1 MAIDKA
7 IDSAQ
12 LNTDLTSIADAIRE
26 KAGLTD
32 SFVFPEGFVQAIAG
46 IEAGGGADI
55 TEFGFTKAVF
65 GTTTGSQS
73 FMHNLDETPKCVI
86 FWSDDVIDYATTS
99 TPQYIIRAGIGLVL
113 HAKDGTT
120 EVVESYNQ
128 TRYTGG
134 DYAFELLPPTESIP
148 RTGFDVMYNPTT
160 GPGKSGAIMY
170 SKNGTIYF
178 TGEAGSGYKYNL
190 LSEATYHWGVFA

>member
-32 SFVFPEGFVQAIAG
+32 SFVFPEGFVEAITG
-46 IEAGGGADI
+46 IEAGGADI
-55 TEFGFTKAVF
+55 AQFGFTKAVF

-73 FMHNLDETPKCVI
+73 FMHNLDETPKCII
-86 FWSDDVIDYATTS
+86 FWSDDVFDYATTS
-99 TPQYIIRAGIGLVL
+99 SPQYIIRSGIGLVL

-128 TRYTGG
+128 TSYTGG
-134 DYAFELLPPTESIP
+134 DYAFELRSPTASRP
-148 RTGFDVMYNPTT
+148 RTGFDVVYKPTIEK
-160 GPGKSGAIMY
+160 PGAVMY
-170 SKNGTIYF
+170 SKDGTIYF
-178 TGEAGSGYKYNL
+178 NGKAGSGYTYKL
-190 LSEATYHWGVFA
+190 LQEATYHWGVFA